1 MVTAVP
7 EEADSKCMSDE
18 QEADMR
24 RVCWVWKPCISM
36 PKAQP
41 ESRKVRLAGTICVIP
56 GENLIDAEKATEA
69 EWPRDVVQVVIG
81 GGEGPSIHLR
91 VQQGYL
97 IEHEVLSKHL

>member
-1 MVTAVP
+1 MYFNAQSSTGKQK
-7 EEADSKCMSDE
+7 SKSD
-18 QEADMR
+18 
-24 RVCWVWKPCISM
+24 
-36 PKAQP
+36 
-41 ESRKVRLAGTICVIP
+41 RLAGTICVIP

-81 GGEGPSIHLR
+81 GGGEGPSIHLR